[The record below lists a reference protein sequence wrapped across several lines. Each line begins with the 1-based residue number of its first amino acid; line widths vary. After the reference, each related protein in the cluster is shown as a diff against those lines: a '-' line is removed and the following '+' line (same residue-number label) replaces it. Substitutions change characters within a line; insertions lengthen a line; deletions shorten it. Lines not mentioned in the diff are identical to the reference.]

1 MAGASGQVGVTWLLA
16 LVGLSACATEVR
28 MPQYERQTE
37 LTDTILADI
46 AATPTGVAAIT
57 LDSPRLLLIDE
68 RDDIS
73 DILLDATPRLLASAE
88 DWLLVATENRVTRL
102 GADGRVLNRLEIPG
116 IAAMAVAPDGLAYRT
131 ADDARLMLARDSGAA
146 EVLAETPEPPRA
158 IVWCANALWLSH
170 DASVVQVSTWTGGL
184 GATISAPVGRV
195 HDLACSEGRLI
206 AAGDGETP
214 FAILDPAADANFTRL
229 DIPISGQLAAIAARR
244 DRLWIAS
251 VAETSTHIVR
261 VRLD

>member
-1 MAGASGQVGVTWLLA
+1 
-16 LVGLSACATEVR
+16 
-28 MPQYERQTE
+28 
-37 LTDTILADI
+37 
-46 AATPTGVAAIT
+46 
-57 LDSPRLLLIDE
+57 
-68 RDDIS
+68 
-73 DILLDATPRLLASAE
+73 
-88 DWLLVATENRVTRL
+88 
-102 GADGRVLNRLEIPG
+102 
-116 IAAMAVAPDGLAYRT
+116 
-131 ADDARLMLARDSGAA
+131 
-146 EVLAETPEPPRA
+146 VLAETPEPPRA